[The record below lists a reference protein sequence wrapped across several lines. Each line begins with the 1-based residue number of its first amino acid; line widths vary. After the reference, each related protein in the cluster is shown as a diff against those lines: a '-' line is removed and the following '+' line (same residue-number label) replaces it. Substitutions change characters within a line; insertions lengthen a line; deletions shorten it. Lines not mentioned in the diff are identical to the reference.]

1 MMHTYTANIKSCFRD
16 TNKKMVF
23 LEFFF
28 TQSKKSPTSSQTMQ
42 HKWAVTIPD
51 MCIKLVLHFQEK
63 NHGGL
68 HFLTGSI
75 PCPPPSPPRATWI
88 MNLNKRTKKGLR
100 TEICLSPPDVSESC
114 RTEELYEKP
123 GIC

>member
-51 MCIKLVLHFQEK
+51 VHKTCASF
-63 NHGGL
+63 
-68 HFLTGSI
+68 
-75 PCPPPSPPRATWI
+75 PR
-88 MNLNKRTKKGLR
+88 
-100 TEICLSPPDVSESC
+100 
-114 RTEELYEKP
+114 EKP
-123 GIC
+123 WWLAFPDWVYSLPAPFPPAGNLDNEFK